1 MTSITYYFEE
11 LALIK
16 DQYGVLA
23 CGYADINGTYND
35 AEPDVGIMHGW
46 FDWDVE
52 AIRLYSNTQKEGIPL
67 DKAHPF
73 YAMIEEALHRDC
85 DESINEELSE
95 RGDSGPDP
103 DAYYENMRDE
113 REYQR
118 KYG

>member
-23 CGYADINGTYND
+23 CGYADINGTYCD
-35 AEPDVGIMHGW
+35 AEPDVGIMSGW

-52 AIRLYSNTQKEGIPL
+52 AIRLYSMKEKEGIPL

-85 DESINEELSE
+85 DESINEELSDS
-95 RGDSGPDP
+95 GYSGPDP
-103 DAYYENMRDE
+103 MDEYKAARDDA
-113 REYQR
+113 EYQR